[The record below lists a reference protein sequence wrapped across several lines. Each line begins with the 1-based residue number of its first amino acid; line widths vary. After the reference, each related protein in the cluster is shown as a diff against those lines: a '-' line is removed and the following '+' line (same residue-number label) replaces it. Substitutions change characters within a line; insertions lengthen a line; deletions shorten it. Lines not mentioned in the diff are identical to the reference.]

1 MTTIDID
8 RHRYYDMSFMQIIN
22 LKYESVIYMSD
33 VFYVT
38 LFLHR
43 FIVPY
48 VFKLLSTLSRYTVLK
63 YIKCINCDKKKI
75 TYVQVSLN

>member
-1 MTTIDID
+1 
-8 RHRYYDMSFMQIIN
+8 
-22 LKYESVIYMSD
+22 MSD